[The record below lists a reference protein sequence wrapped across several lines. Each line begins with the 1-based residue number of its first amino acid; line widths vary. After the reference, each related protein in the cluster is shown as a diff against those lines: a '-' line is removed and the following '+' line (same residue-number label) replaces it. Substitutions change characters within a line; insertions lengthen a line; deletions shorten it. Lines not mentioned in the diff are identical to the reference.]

1 MCHKSGTVTISDA
14 TVTTS
19 GTASSRGLYATYG
32 GTITASGVTIST
44 MWKSCATLS
53 TDRGGGT
60 VSCTGCTL
68 STMDSGSPFIYSGGT
83 TSIITVSGTTGR
95 QSASQCVVVEGKNT
109 AIVQDRSNLKCTGK
123 GNTGDADN
131 SGIFL
136 YQSMSG
142 DADVGTTTFT
152 CTNSKFEI
160 DSYSSIY
167 DSVPIFSITN
177 TAAAINLEGCTFKY
191 GSGTFLSVTKNSAGW
206 GTSGSNGGNVTL
218 TLTNQDIE
226 GDFIIDSCS
235 SLTIK
240 MINSS
245 IIGAINTW
253 NTSTNVAVIL
263 DADSSLN
270 LTGDSYI
277 SSYTNE
283 DTTGS
288 NINKGSYIFADNYGN
303 DWITT
308 ESSTSAST
316 TTVSTITVSTTTFST
331 TSNNSENPISNYDK
345 SLYILLGKTI
355 AIATVAFMLL
365 LLLFLLKN
373 FIKSIFE

>member
-1 MCHKSGTVTISDA
+1 MKNVFLIILYFLLIFKGNAQGLSSSTNDYNYTSYSSIYKNENISGTYITSTSARESILYVTSTGITITNANLDKMIGDLADKDIKDSEFYGVNAAVLVNGGEVTITKSLIATRVKGSNAVCATNSGTVTISDA

-160 DSYSSIY
+160 DSYSSVY

-177 TAAAINLEGCTFKY
+177 TE
-191 GSGTFLSVTKNSAGW
+191 
-206 GTSGSNGGNVTL
+206 
-218 TLTNQDIE
+218 QQ
-226 GDFIIDSCS
+226 
-235 SLTIK
+235 
-240 MINSS
+240 
-245 IIGAINTW
+245 
-253 NTSTNVAVIL
+253 
-263 DADSSLN
+263 
-270 LTGDSYI
+270 
-277 SSYTNE
+277 
-283 DTTGS
+283 
-288 NINKGSYIFADNYGN
+288 
-303 DWITT
+303 
-308 ESSTSAST
+308 
-316 TTVSTITVSTTTFST
+316 
-331 TSNNSENPISNYDK
+331 
-345 SLYILLGKTI
+345 
-355 AIATVAFMLL
+355 
-365 LLLFLLKN
+365 
-373 FIKSIFE
+373 